1 MSGLR
6 VPVRRL
12 RSMPRPA
19 WAAVAVVGLLLASV
33 AVLVWPASRSGEPPA
48 AWSAPDGSRTAPAVA
63 PVDATSC
70 AANAAGMTG
79 FVPVAALDLPARA
92 DWRDRPPAYAFDRT
106 AEVARGFDRVGYCL
120 ELTGPAGPQWVWTA
134 MEAFT
139 ADARRL
145 GPSGRGGPIVRQRVN
160 DVEVATN
167 VPGLSTGTGLPGYLE
182 MWPNSYG
189 PGSSGQVAGA
199 SGDRFDADDDVYPA
213 VAYGSFQ
220 VHLVGATRPS
230 PVAPQ
235 TVLAVNGFTSNAAPL
250 SLGIGTAPGDRPD
263 WTFAANA
270 AGFSQRRLTVY
281 ARPSVLTVDQH
292 PADRQLYPR
301 DAGDGATVTVS
312 GTVTDRRVT
321 AVQLKVTSGAD
332 GWEETA
338 PAAVG
343 RSFALRR
350 RITAGL
356 REYRVELRALGDG
369 VTRRVGL
376 WEGVVAGDVYV
387 VQGQSNAVAG
397 GQQGSSAGDESR
409 FLRSYGSPV
418 ADRALS
424 AADRSW
430 HYAVGDPARQ
440 PGSVGQ
446 WAIRAAH
453 RLMDTY
459 QVPVAVVNGA
469 ENGRQIGHFQR
480 RDAAPDDLGTNYGRL
495 RQRLRAAGVIGH
507 VRAVLWY
514 QGEADDNRA
523 DTHVAGFTALLRDW
537 RAELGADVD
546 RGTRYYVF
554 QVRTSPCGDSRAGE
568 LREAQR
574 RMGDTLGVT
583 LLSTNGLSGQVGC
596 HFAWEGGYRELG
608 DHVFAVLARDLHGG
622 PGAGVAPPNPRSA
635 AFGDAARTELVV
647 QLRGDD
653 PLRVDPGVAA
663 DFRLAGTTATVVGV
677 AYREG
682 GRLVLTLSG
691 PAGAAT
697 AVSYLGRAGAGPAI
711 VNPTGAGLLT
721 FADLPISPGP

>member
-1 MSGLR
+1 
-6 VPVRRL
+6 
-12 RSMPRPA
+12 
-19 WAAVAVVGLLLASV
+19 VAVVGLLLASV
-33 AVLVWPASRSGEPPA
+33 AVVAWPASRSGEPPA
-48 AWSAPDGSRTAPAVA
+48 AWSAPDGAPATPPVA

-70 AANAAGMTG
+70 AANAAGTTG
-79 FVPVAALDLPARA
+79 FVPVAALDLPTRA
-92 DWRDRPPAYAFDRT
+92 DWGDGPPRYAFDRT

-120 ELTGPAGPQWVWTA
+120 ELTGPAGHRWVWTA

-139 ADARRL
+139 SDARHL
-145 GPSGRGGPIVRQRVN
+145 GPPGRGGPVVRQRVN

-167 VPGLSTGTGLPGYLE
+167 VAGLGTGTGLPGYLE

-189 PGSSGQVAGA
+189 PGNSGQVAGA
-199 SGDRFDADDDVYPA
+199 SGERYDADDDVYPA

-220 VHLVGATRPS
+220 VHLVGGSRPS

-250 SLGIGTAPGDRPD
+250 SLGIGTGPDDRPD

-270 AGFSQRRLTVY
+270 AEFTQRRLTVY
-281 ARPSVLTVDQH
+281 ARPSVLTVDRA

-301 DAGDGATVTVS
+301 DSGGGADVAVS

-338 PAAVG
+338 PAAAG
-343 RSFALRR
+343 RPFALRH

-356 REYRVELRALGDG
+356 REYRFELHALGDG
-369 VTRRVGL
+369 VTRRIGR

-397 GQQGSSAGDESR
+397 GQQGSAAGEESR

-418 ADRALS
+418 ADRTLS

-430 HYAVGDPARQ
+430 HYAVGDQPRQ

-459 QVPVAVVNGA
+459 QVPVAVLNGG
-469 ENGRQIGHFQR
+469 ENGRPIAHFQR
-480 RDAAPDDLGTNYGRL
+480 RAADPDDLGTNYGRL
-495 RQRLRAAGVIGH
+495 RQRLRAAGVTGH

-514 QGEADDNRA
+514 QGESDANRTDA
-523 DTHVAGFTALLRDW
+523 HVAGFTALLRDW
-537 RAELGADVD
+537 RAELGGDVD

-583 LLSTNGLSGQVGC
+583 VLSTNGLSGHVGC
-596 HFAWEGGYRELG
+596 HFAWERGYRELG

-635 AFGDAARTELVV
+635 AFTDAARTELVV
-647 QLRGDD
+647 QLRADD
-653 PLRVDPGVAA
+653 PLTVEPGVAA
-663 DFRLAGTTATVVGV
+663 DFRLTGTTATVVGV
-677 AYREG
+677 AYRGG

-691 PAGAAT
+691 PAGPAT
-697 AVSYLGRAGAGPAI
+697 AVSYLARAGAGPSV
-711 VNPTGAGLLT
+711 VNATGAGLLT
-721 FADLPISPGP
+721 FVDLPVSPGP